1 MTAWSVVRGISF
13 HWNVMVL
20 ETSSMLAVTRLYI
33 FIVTESSF
41 VIGVTVFSRH
51 FVMTFFVS

>member
-1 MTAWSVVRGISF
+1 
-13 HWNVMVL
+13 
-20 ETSSMLAVTRLYI
+20 MLAVTRLYI

-51 FVMTFFVS
+51 FVMIFFVC